1 MKILVVDDELNIL
14 RLFNAILS
22 NAGYEVITSTNGSDA
37 LDIYY
42 DQHIDM
48 IICDEMMPVMS
59 GNELIKEIRNENK
72 TIPIIMVTAK
82 SSIDDKAISYEL
94 GVDEYIVKP
103 FDKDELLLRINA
115 IFRRAKINT
124 DRQIKVGDVVLDY
137 NTHTVSN
144 IKKNLSVSF
153 SKTEFDILYKLL
165 SYPEKAFTK
174 WQLYNEFWGLNSDT
188 DESVVKVFILKIRKK
203 IEPFPE
209 IEIQTIMGIG
219 YRGVRNER

>member
-14 RLFNAILS
+14 KLFNAILL

-48 IICDEMMPVMS
+48 IICDEMMPIMS
-59 GNELIKEIRNENK
+59 GNELIKEIRSDNK

-82 SSIDDKAISYEL
+82 SSIDDKAVSYEL

-137 NTHTVSN
+137 NTHTVTN
-144 IKKNLSVSF
+144 TKTNVSVSF

-188 DESVVKVFILKIRKK
+188 DESIVKVFILKIRKK
-203 IEPFPE
+203 IEQFPE

>member
-144 IKKNLSVSF
+144 IKKNLSVNF

>member
-144 IKKNLSVSF
+144 IKTNLSVSF

>member
-59 GNELIKEIRNENK
+59 GNELIKEIRNENT

-144 IKKNLSVSF
+144 IKKNLSVNF

>member
-14 RLFNAILS
+14 KLFNAILL

-59 GNELIKEIRNENK
+59 GNELIKEIRSDNK

-82 SSIDDKAISYEL
+82 SSIDDKAVSYEL

-137 NTHTVSN
+137 NTHTVTN
-144 IKKNLSVSF
+144 TKTNVSVSF

-188 DESVVKVFILKIRKK
+188 DESIVKVFILKIRKK
-203 IEPFPE
+203 IEQFPE

>member
-1 MKILVVDDELNIL
+1 
-14 RLFNAILS
+14 
-22 NAGYEVITSTNGSDA
+22 
-37 LDIYY
+37 
-42 DQHIDM
+42 
-48 IICDEMMPVMS
+48 
-59 GNELIKEIRNENK
+59 
-72 TIPIIMVTAK
+72 MVTAK
-82 SSIDDKAISYEL
+82 SSIDDKAVSYEL

-137 NTHTVSN
+137 NTHTVTN
-144 IKKNLSVSF
+144 TKTNVSVSF

-188 DESVVKVFILKIRKK
+188 DESIVKVFILKIRKK
-203 IEPFPE
+203 IEQFPE

>member
-59 GNELIKEIRNENK
+59 GNELIKEIRNENT

-144 IKKNLSVSF
+144 IKKKLSVNF

>member
-219 YRGVRNER
+219 YRGVRNEK

>member
-14 RLFNAILS
+14 KLFNAILL

-59 GNELIKEIRNENK
+59 GNELIKEIRSDNK

-82 SSIDDKAISYEL
+82 SSIDDKAVSYEL

-137 NTHTVSN
+137 NTHTVTNTKTN
-144 IKKNLSVSF
+144 ISVSF

-188 DESVVKVFILKIRKK
+188 DESIVKVFILKIRKK
-203 IEPFPE
+203 IEQFPE

>member
-22 NAGYEVITSTNGSDA
+22 NAGYEVITSSNGSDA

-59 GNELIKEIRNENK
+59 GNELIKEIRNENT

-144 IKKNLSVSF
+144 IKKNLSVNF

>member
-14 RLFNAILS
+14 KLFNAILTS
-22 NAGYEVITSTNGSDA
+22 AGYEVITSTNGSDA

-48 IICDEMMPVMS
+48 IICDEMMPIMS
-59 GNELIKEIRNENK
+59 GNELIKEIRNDNK
-72 TIPIIMVTAK
+72 NIPIIMVTAK
-82 SSIDDKAISYEL
+82 SSIEDKSISYDL

-124 DRQIKVGDVVLDY
+124 DKQIKVKDVVLDY

-144 IKKNLSVSF
+144 TKTNLTVNF

-165 SYPEKAFTK
+165 SYPERAFTK

>member
-14 RLFNAILS
+14 KLFNAILL

-48 IICDEMMPVMS
+48 IICDEMMPIMS
-59 GNELIKEIRNENK
+59 GNELIKEIRSDNK

-82 SSIDDKAISYEL
+82 SSIDDKAVSYEL

-137 NTHTVSN
+137 NTHTVTNTKTN
-144 IKKNLSVSF
+144 ISVSF

-188 DESVVKVFILKIRKK
+188 DESIVKVFILKIRKK
-203 IEPFPE
+203 IEQFPE